1 MTKQPALFTDRQKI
15 FFAILVNIMAP
26 LGGMSTDI
34 YLPSLPALAV
44 HFHST
49 KALAQLTVTAFVVS
63 MAVMQLV
70 AGPISDAIGRKKLLV
85 MAMIV
90 QLFAIGMI
98 VISPNIYWMMGFR
111 LLQGIG
117 VAFMMV
123 PMRAVLNDVFEGIEL
138 KKMFNVSTISFALG
152 PIIAPF
158 IGGYMQHYFGWQA
171 SFGFLFVY
179 GSVML
184 LLVVCLYRET
194 ILQKCTFSMHHLW
207 KNYHTILQSKRFVF
221 SAILTGS
228 MMGFFTL
235 FTLTA
240 PFLVQVVMRY
250 SAITY
255 GHMGLLLG
263 IAWFMGNMTNRVL
276 FHLNDDRKTQ
286 VGLGLIALVALTMVV
301 LVHIF
306 PIGLLVLVAPTFC
319 MVWLSGMIFPIF
331 VSECLS
337 MFSKMAASGNAC
349 LFGVVWL
356 VFAMFTLLAVVL
368 KVNTLMPMAFAYLGV
383 SVFCF
388 ILYYGFLF
396 RKAGG

>member
-1 MTKQPALFTDRQKI
+1 MQHQPTLFTHRQKI
-15 FFAILVNIMAP
+15 LFAILVNIMAP

-49 KALAQLTVTAFVVS
+49 KALAQLTVTAFVLS

-90 QLFAIGMI
+90 QLFAIVMI
-98 VISPNIYWMMGFR
+98 VISPNVSWMMAFR

-123 PMRAVLNDVFEGIEL
+123 PMRAVLNDVFEGVEL

-179 GSVML
+179 GFLMLCVMMF
-184 LLVVCLYRET
+184 VYRET
-194 ILQKCTFSMHHLW
+194 IPEKRTFSMHHLW

-221 SAILTGS
+221 SAVLTGS

-235 FTLTA
+235 FTVSA
-240 PFLVQVVMRY
+240 PFLVQVVMHY

-255 GHMGLLLG
+255 GHLGLLMG
-263 IAWFMGNMTNRVL
+263 VAWFMGNMTNRVF
-276 FHLNDDRKTQ
+276 FHFNDNRKTQ
-286 VGLGLIALVALTMVV
+286 LGLVLIAVIALAMVV
-301 LVHIF
+301 LARSL
-306 PIGLLVLVAPTFC
+306 PIGLMVLVGPVFC
-319 MVWLSGMIFPIF
+319 MVWLSGMIFPIY

-337 MFSKMAASGNAC
+337 MFPKLAASGNAC
-349 LFGVVWL
+349 LFGIVWL
-356 VFAMFTLLAVVL
+356 VFGVYTVLAAVL
-368 KVNTLMPMAFAYLGV
+368 KANTLMPLAFAYFGV
-383 SVFCF
+383 SVLCLG
-388 ILYYGFLF
+388 LYYGFLN
-396 RKAGG
+396 R